1 MHTDTPHH
9 QVRLSSLVFQEV
21 DTEPRTVNKWLVT
34 NVLSG
39 KTPKVWEE
47 RQPQEASKG
56 VISTTTCGG
65 QPRPEPLMEP

>member
-21 DTEPRTVNKWLVT
+21 DTEPRTVSKWLVT

-39 KTPKVWEE
+39 KNPKGMGRETTPRSQQGCDFNNDLWGA
-47 RQPQEASKG
+47 ASA
-56 VISTTTCGG
+56 
-65 QPRPEPLMEP
+65 